1 MKIKNGTSERG
12 ISIKVLLTPDFS
24 PCKINT
30 SCRNRE
36 TKIDDPNLKIFSSS
50 TDEFKLVRYW
60 QRGLF
65 FLNVILKHW
74 KSR

>member
-24 PCKINT
+24 PCRINT
-30 SCRNRE
+30 QCRNRE
-36 TKIDDPNLKIFSSS
+36 TKIDDPNSKIFSSS
-50 TDEFKLVRYW
+50 AGEIELVRYW

-65 FLNVILKHW
+65 F
-74 KSR
+74 